1 MFPDDLA
8 RERKPHNPFVDL
20 LLDVLPDPVLVLETQ
35 NEGAPTIYGAN
46 PAFFHLMGLGEKDR
60 ILGQSF
66 LEYLD
71 PSDKT
76 PLIFPDGTA
85 PGDRAEP
92 LKKERVL
99 LRKGQGRFLSELRM
113 KRLVDG
119 GESLCL
125 VMVRDIT
132 EIHQR
137 EAFEK
142 ISREIEHYLKN
153 EIPLES
159 LRAFVIRNISG
170 TFPFPEVSFSH
181 EKNGIQPVESAGSGT
196 PFADLYQRVFTLRE
210 NEFAKEEESITME
223 VRFRNSGDG
232 TPSFLSCLDGFSGKM
247 DKALEHFSQLQPRAE
262 KDALFE
268 LAPDG
273 ICLID
278 FDSLKIIGT
287 NPVFCRLMG
296 FPDQS
301 FLVGSSIVDWWE
313 LSEAGARKILGK
325 VIDAKGSSFSFEQHH
340 VRMDGSHILT
350 SISGSCIP
358 YGDSM
363 ALMLHVRDITAEHE
377 AEILSRLSVELDQKI
392 LRGAPIMDLLEFI
405 VRRISLEFSFQIVFF
420 TIPSPQGTIAFVG
433 IDPAFPKYSPL
444 LDRVLFMNRWDLPP
458 GSESSFGRAIRT
470 GLPQFATGDDLEHS
484 PIGDLCNAFGIAS
497 VFSVPVTRDAG
508 QLPWGALTI
517 ADQNVNDLSERLR
530 SRLIELSERIRI
542 AFIRHEEM
550 DLVRVLKLAMESSRN
565 IEFIA
570 LKDGTIEWANASFFK
585 TVQSDGPLSEMD
597 LSAIFP
603 EPASKG
609 QKITMT
615 EVIALAGSFTGE
627 FMGVTATGHPFL
639 VETMVVPLKDRF
651 GVVDRMLIQ
660 QKEITQDRE
669 IELIDRLMSQLDEM
683 ILLGKPF
690 SMLASLVA
698 TKARELFYAEAV
710 AIGVVGSDRK
720 IHARAQSASSPLLE
734 EELREWVNHPKPD
747 GIEWNMTSESLI
759 QESSPLAGW
768 MNGNQI
774 QEFRRFPLIE
784 NNRDNGYIAFFF
796 KKIGVLESSSLDR
809 IEKLARRFSLVCE
822 RYQQEEQ
829 RRLHET
835 AMSTV
840 ANGILITGSD
850 CRIQWVNDAFLQ
862 MSGFRRDE
870 LIGQTPF
877 ILRHFS
883 GEIPQTDEFWKI
895 ILSGETFEGFL
906 EDQKKDGSGYTVE
919 ATVTPIRMNDE
930 IKNFVVIQKD
940 QTQRIQQE
948 REIFRLAH
956 TDQLTGLLNRQAF
969 MERIKLEI
977 SHASRSGDQ
986 LALLFLDLDGFK
998 KINDTWGHGA
1008 GDFFL
1013 KTIGERILSGIRSS
1027 DVVARLGGDEFVVL
1041 LKNVPDQ
1048 AGLEPFLDTFVR
1060 SLSVPVPY
1068 DVSPLCATVSIG
1080 VSLFPKDAGTAQEM
1094 IKKADMAMYCS
1105 KNKGKNTWCFYQENL
1120 GKERESN
1127 ALDP

>member
-1 MFPDDLA
+1 MFPDDLSP
-8 RERKPHNPFVDL
+8 ERKPHNQLVDFL
-20 LLDVLPDPVLVLETQ
+20 LGVLPDPAFVLETQ
-35 NEGAPTIYGAN
+35 GKGAPTISGAN
-46 PAFFHLMGLGEKDR
+46 PAFLHLMGLREKDR

-76 PLIFPDGTA
+76 SLIFPDKTVSV
-85 PGDRAEP
+85 DSTEP
-92 LKKERVL
+92 LIQEHVL
-99 LRKGQGRFLSELRM
+99 LKTGQGRFLSELRM
-113 KRLVDG
+113 KRLFEG
-119 GESLCL
+119 GQSLLL

-132 EIHQR
+132 EVKQH
-137 EAFEK
+137 EAFED
-142 ISREIEHYLKN
+142 IAREIEDSLENGVH
-153 EIPLES
+153 LES
-159 LRAFVIRNISG
+159 LTSCVIRNISE

-181 EKNGIQPVESAGSGT
+181 EKSGMRPVRSVGSGT
-196 PFADLYQRVFTLRE
+196 PFEHLYRRVFILRE
-210 NEFAKEEESITME
+210 KEFAKEGESITME
-223 VRFRNSGDG
+223 IRFRNPGDL
-232 TPSFLSCLDGFSGKM
+232 TPSLLSCLDLFSGKM
-247 DKALEHFSQLQPRAE
+247 EKALERSSQLQPGAE

-301 FLVGSSIVDWWE
+301 FLVGSSILDWWE
-313 LSEAGARKILGK
+313 LSEVAARETLGK

-358 YGDSM
+358 YGESM

-377 AEILSRLSVELDQKI
+377 AEILNRLSVELDQKI

-405 VRRISLEFSFQIVFF
+405 VRRISLEFSFQIIFF
-420 TIPSPQGTIAFVG
+420 TIPSPQGKIAFVG

-444 LDRVLFMNRWDLPP
+444 LDRVLSMNRWDMSP
-458 GSESSFGRAIRT
+458 GSDSSFGRAIRT
-470 GLPQFATGDDLEHS
+470 GLPQFATGEDLDHS
-484 PIGDLCNAFGIAS
+484 PIGEICNAFGIAS

-517 ADQNVNDLSERLR
+517 ADQNFNDLSERLR

-585 TVQSDGPLSEMD
+585 TVGSDAPLSGME

-609 QKITMT
+609 QKITLT
-615 EVIALAGSFTGE
+615 EVISLSASFTGE
-627 FMGVTATGHPFL
+627 FMGINKTGHPFL

-651 GVVDRMLIQ
+651 GVVDRLLVQ
-660 QKEITQDRE
+660 QKDITQERE

-710 AIGVVGSDRK
+710 AIGVVGLDGNV
-720 IHARAQSASSPLLE
+720 HARAQSASSPLLE
-734 EELREWVNHPKPD
+734 EELREWGNHQNPD
-747 GIEWNMTSESLI
+747 GTEWKMTSESLL
-759 QESSPLAGW
+759 QPFSPLSRW
-768 MNGNQI
+768 MNENQI
-774 QEFRRFPLIE
+774 QEFRCFPLTE
-784 NNRDNGYIAFFF
+784 NNRNNGYIAFFF
-796 KKIGVLESSSLDR
+796 KKIGALEPSSLDR

-850 CRIQWVNDAFLQ
+850 CRIQWINDAFLQ
-862 MSGFRRDE
+862 MSGYRRDE
-870 LIGQTPF
+870 LIGQIPF

-883 GEIPQTDEFWKI
+883 GERSPTDEFWKT

-948 REIFRLAH
+948 REIWRLAH

-977 SHASRSGDQ
+977 SHFARSGDQ

-1048 AGLEPFLDTFVR
+1048 ASLAPFLDTFVGA
-1060 SLSVPVPY
+1060 LSVPVHY
-1068 DVSPLCATVSIG
+1068 EDNNLRATVSIG
-1080 VSLFPKDAGTAQEM
+1080 VSRFPKDAGSAEDM
-1094 IKKADMAMYCS
+1094 IQKADMAMYCS
-1105 KNKGKNTWCFYQENL
+1105 KGNGKNTWCFYQENL
-1120 GKERESN
+1120 EKERESKSP
-1127 ALDP
+1127 DQ